1 MTPFVWRVP
10 IENNVSRLSR
20 VPEVAMKRFLLALL
34 VAATLVPAAAATAQ
48 PPQVEA
54 GYQLPPK
61 VIVDILDAPPPPT
74 AVVSP
79 ARDVMALLD
88 RVSMPKIA
96 DLAEPMLR
104 LAGSRVNPKTNGPHA
119 PATTIG
125 ITLKKIADGTET
137 KIVLPAGVRLGSPNF
152 SPDGKWLS
160 FFVYRSNGIEL
171 WIADVAT
178 AQAKAATSATINGLG
193 GCGWLQDSS
202 ALLCHVIVAGRPAA
216 PAAPAVP
223 TGPRVQETLGK
234 AAPVATY
241 QDLLTSAHDEAL
253 FEYYCMSQ
261 LELVTPAGAK
271 QPIGKPALFAGATMS
286 PDGQYLLVSRIKR
299 PFSRLVTAGD
309 FPKDIEIWNRRGE
322 VVRKIGEEPLGEGVP
337 IGGVSTG
344 PRSTRWVPTQ
354 PATVVWADALDG
366 GNPKTQVPA
375 RDRVLTVKAPFT
387 GEPAEVTKTEFRFGG
402 MMWTE
407 KGVAMLSESDRATR
421 VTRTWLIDAPGAAPR
436 KLWERKQQDRYA
448 DPGQPLLRPGRGV
461 VMQVGDTVY
470 LSGTGASPQG
480 DRPFLDRLNLKTLA
494 AERLFQTDD
503 KSYETVTML
512 LSDDA
517 KQILTRWETKTD
529 FPNYYVRDL
538 GTGARRALTQ
548 FKDPA
553 PQLTGIQKQ
562 LVTYDRK
569 DGVKLS
575 ATVYLPPDYK
585 PGTRLPFVLWAY
597 PAEFTDAA
605 TASQVSGS
613 ANRFTTISGAS
624 HLLFLTQGYGV
635 MDNPT
640 MPIIGPG
647 ETANDTYVEQL
658 MSSAEAAINKIV
670 DMGVADRDR
679 IGAAGHSYGAF
690 MTANLLAHGRLFRA
704 GAARSGAYNRTLTP
718 FGFQSEQRTFWEVP
732 EIYERMSPFFFA
744 HKILDPILLIHGEAD
759 NNSGTFPIQ
768 SERFYMALKGNGKTV
783 RYVTLP
789 LEAHGYAA
797 RESNLHVLY
806 EWITWFDTYVKNA
819 KPRQ

>member
-1 MTPFVWRVP
+1 
-10 IENNVSRLSR
+10 
-20 VPEVAMKRFLLALL
+20 MKRMLIVLLLA
-34 VAATLVPAAAATAQ
+34 AAIAPAAASAQ
-48 PPQVEA
+48 PPQLEA

-79 ARDVMALLD
+79 ARDVLALLD
-88 RVSMPKIA
+88 RMSMPKIA
-96 DLAEPMLR
+96 DLADPMLR
-104 LAGSRVNPKTNGPHA
+104 LAGVRVNPKTNGPHA
-119 PATTIG
+119 PATIIG
-125 ITLKKIADGTET
+125 ITLKKIADGAET
-137 KIVLPAGVRLGSPNF
+137 KIVLPPGVRLGSPGF

-171 WIADVAT
+171 WLADVAT
-178 AQAKAATSATINGLG
+178 AQAKAATSATINGLS

-202 ALLCHVIVAGRPAA
+202 ALLCHFIVTGRPAA

-223 TGPRVQETLGK
+223 TGPRVQESLGK
-234 AAPVATY
+234 AAPAATY

-253 FEYYCMSQ
+253 YEYYFTSQ
-261 LELVTPAGAK
+261 LALVTPAGART
-271 QPIGKPALFAGATMS
+271 PIGKPATFGSASMS
-286 PDGQYLLVSRIKR
+286 PDGQYVLVARIKR
-299 PFSRLVTAGD
+299 PYSRLVTAGE
-309 FPKDIEIWNRRGE
+309 FPKDVEVWNRRGE
-322 VVRKIGEEPLGEGVP
+322 TVRKIGEEPLGEGVP

-344 PRSTRWVPTQ
+344 PRSYRWHPTRPASVAWVE
-354 PATVVWADALDG
+354 ALDG
-366 GNPKTQVPA
+366 GDPKAKVPA
-375 RDRVLTVKAPFT
+375 RDRVLGLQAPFT
-387 GEPAEVTKTEFRFGG
+387 GEPVELAKTEFRFGG
-402 MMWTE
+402 LTWTE
-407 KGVAMLSESDRATR
+407 KGVPLLTESDRATR
-421 VTRTWLIDAPGAAPR
+421 VTRTWLFDDGNVPR
-436 KLWERKQQDRYA
+436 RIWERKQQDRYA
-448 DPGQPLLRPGRGV
+448 DPGQPVMRPGRGYA
-461 VMQVGDTVY
+461 MQVGDAIY

-494 AERLFQTDD
+494 TERVFQTDD
-503 KSYETVTML
+503 KSYETVATLMT
-512 LSDDA
+512 DDA
-517 KQILTRWETKTD
+517 KQLLTRWETKTD

-538 GTGARRALTQ
+538 GAGTKRALTQ
-548 FKDPA
+548 FTDPA

-585 PGTRLPFVLWAY
+585 PGTRLPFILWAY

-640 MPIIGPG
+640 MPIVGPG

-679 IGAAGHSYGAF
+679 IGVAGHSYGAF
-690 MTANLLAHGRLFRA
+690 MTANLLAHSRIFRA

-732 EIYERMSPFFFA
+732 EIYEKMSPFYFA
-744 HKILDPILLIHGEAD
+744 HKIEDPILLIHGEAD

-789 LEAHGYAA
+789 LEAHGYSA

-806 EWITWFDTYVKNA
+806 EWITWFDTYVKHA
-819 KPRQ
+819 KPRK